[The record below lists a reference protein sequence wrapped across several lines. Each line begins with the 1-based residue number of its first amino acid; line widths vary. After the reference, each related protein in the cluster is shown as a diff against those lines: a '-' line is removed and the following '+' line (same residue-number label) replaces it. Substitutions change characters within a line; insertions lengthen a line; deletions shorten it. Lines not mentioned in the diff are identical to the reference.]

1 MVRLNKYLKD
11 QGYCSRREADRWIA
25 AGLILLNGE
34 VVTEMGTK
42 VDTENDVVKVQ
53 SNRSQDSDTH
63 TDNLQG
69 NTPPEKIYILL
80 NKPTGYVTSM
90 KRTTVEKDIV
100 MDLINIPE
108 RVFPVGRLDKET
120 SGMLILTNDGDFANE
135 MTHPSFE
142 HQKEY
147 EVETMKTISAIALG
161 KIRKGLPLFGQKT
174 KPPEVIRIAK
184 DCFHITLTEGKNR
197 QIRRLVRKIGSHVRS
212 LKRIRIGQ
220 VQLEDLEIGTWRK
233 LSDQEVELCKM

>member
-1 MVRLNKYLKD
+1 MVRINKYLKD

-25 AGLILLNGE
+25 AGRIVINGE

-42 VDTENDVVKVQ
+42 VDPENDIIKVT
-53 SNRSQDSDTH
+53 DSICRDQKS
-63 TDNLQG
+63 LGQV
-69 NTPPEKIYILL
+69 PPEKIYILL

-90 KRTTVEKDIV
+90 KRTAIEKDIV
-100 MDLINIPE
+100 MDLIDIPE

-147 EVETMKTISAIALG
+147 EVETMKTISATALG
-161 KIRKGLPLFGQKT
+161 KIRKGLPLFGEKT

-197 QIRRLVRKIGSHVRS
+197 QIRRLVRKIGSQVRS
-212 LKRIRIGQ
+212 LQRIRIGQ
-220 VQLEDLEIGTWRK
+220 VEIGSLETGTWRK
-233 LSDQEVELCKM
+233 LTDQEVELCKM